1 MILVSLYY
9 QIVMPMDKSMK
20 NGLKFNS
27 SGTLM
32 IVIAFL
38 TWGVAPIYF
47 KSIQVVTPL
56 EILSHRIIW
65 SIVFLIIITSAKR
78 QLHKITEIFKSPR
91 NIITLI
97 CTATLI
103 SSNWLVFIW
112 AILNNHLMEASF
124 GYFIS
129 PIFNIFL
136 GLIFLKEKL
145 NLIQS
150 VSLIITIIA
159 IIFQFTEI
167 SFKGFTPFIPIILAA
182 TFGFYSLLRKQ
193 VKIDSIHGLT
203 VETLLLSPIA
213 FVYLGYL
220 EFNHQ
225 LFFLTSTKISLLLI
239 FAGILTSIPLILYV
253 AGAKLLPF
261 SRVGFLQYISPTVQ
275 LLIAVFIFHEDIN
288 FNKTMSFCFVWLA
301 LVLYILN
308 SIWLIRKNQKV
319 PTKV

>member
-1 MILVSLYY
+1 
-9 QIVMPMDKSMK
+9 MK

-27 SGTLM
+27 SGTIL
-32 IVIAFL
+32 IIIAFL
-38 TWGVAPIYF
+38 TWGIAPIYF
-47 KSIQVVTPL
+47 KSIQMVSPL

-65 SIVFLIIITSAKR
+65 SVVFLIIIIAAKS
-78 QLHKITEIFKSPR
+78 QLHKIYEVFQSPR
-91 NIITLI
+91 NLIPLI

-112 AILNNHLMEASF
+112 AILNSHLMEASF

-129 PIFNIFL
+129 PIFNILL

-145 NLIQS
+145 NLIQTI
-150 VSLIITIIA
+150 SLIITVIA
-159 IIFQFTEI
+159 ITLQFTEI
-167 SFKGFTPFIPIILAA
+167 SFKGFTPFIPIILAG
-182 TFGFYSLLRKQ
+182 TFGFYGLLRKQ
-193 VKIDSIHGLT
+193 VKIESIHGLT

-220 EFNHQ
+220 GFNQQ

-253 AGAKLLPF
+253 SGAKLLTL

-275 LLIAVFIFHEDIN
+275 LLIAIFLFHEEIN
-288 FNKTMSFCFVWLA
+288 FIKTISFCFVWIA
-301 LVLYILN
+301 LGLYILN
-308 SIWLIRKNQKV
+308 SIWLLRKNQKV
-319 PTKV
+319 PTNV